1 MQTGNLFSN
10 NDPNLPELN
19 LKGLPR
25 IKKSLPKLEM
35 TKDRDLLFTF
45 DDDTSLPMDELADK
59 ISNLYLNF

>member
-10 NDPNLPELN
+10 NDPNLPELK

-35 TKDRDLLFTF
+35 TQDRDLLFTF